1 MEFIEKNN
9 RFMNMTNNKKVRVLV
24 VDDSALVRRIL
35 INGMAKDPEI
45 EVIGEA
51 SNPYMARDLMV
62 ELEPDVIT
70 LDVEMPRMDGVTF
83 LKKFMAVMP
92 TPTIIISS
100 LTQQGKQIT
109 LDALAAGAVDIIAK
123 PAVGLVDGLPLL
135 VDDINERI
143 KAAAG
148 VNVAKLHRTQ
158 SVTVDIPTTLHETT
172 DRLIAI
178 GSSTGGVEALSRIM
192 PAFPADSAGIVIV
205 QHMPA
210 GFTST
215 FAERLNNSCKM
226 RVKEAQDGDRVMQGQ
241 VLLAPGGMLH
251 TTVIRSG
258 GQYRIAL
265 KEGDEVNYSRPSVD
279 VMFNSV
285 AQAAGKNV
293 AAAILT
299 GMGRDGAAGLKAI
312 QQAGGKTFAQDEATC
327 IVFGMPQMAISLGAA
342 DKIAPLEKIPNLLI
356 NAFN

>member
-1 MEFIEKNN
+1 MA
-9 RFMNMTNNKKVRVLV
+9 NKKVRVLV
-24 VDDSALVRRIL
+24 VDDSALVRKIL
-35 INGMAKDPEI
+35 INGMAKDPDI
-45 EVIGEA
+45 EVVGEA

-100 LTQQGKQIT
+100 LTQHGKQIT
-109 LDALAAGAVDIIAK
+109 LEALEAGAVDIIAK
-123 PAVGLVDGLPLL
+123 PAVGLVDGLPLM
-135 VDDINERI
+135 VDDINARI

-148 VNVAKLHRTQ
+148 VNVTKLNQQH
-158 SVTVDIPTTLHETT
+158 SVHIDTPSALHETT

-192 PAFPADSAGIVIV
+192 PAFPADTAGIVIV

-215 FAERLNNSCKM
+215 FAERLNNLCKM

-241 VLLAPGGMLH
+241 VLLAPGGVLH

-258 GQYRIAL
+258 GQYRIQL
-265 KEGDEVNYSRPSVD
+265 QEGDEVNYSRPSVD
-279 VMFNSV
+279 VMFHSV
-285 AQAAGKNV
+285 AKAAGRNV
-293 AAAILT
+293 AAALLT
-299 GMGRDGAAGLKAI
+299 GMGKDGALGLKAI
-312 QQAGGKTFAQDEATC
+312 QQAGGKTIAQDEATC
-327 IVFGMPQMAISLGAA
+327 VVFGMPQMAISLGAA

-356 NAFN
+356 NSFH